1 MSGNVLYSRALLV
14 LIVAAGLPFTSVC
27 QVVNGAEIGPDAA
40 SDLYM
45 KMQLPAVPKF
55 GRLKAG
61 DVVEGSLARDVYSG
75 DQKLFAS
82 GSAIRLTVDHVE
94 KRKRPA
100 NDHWPWIVQA
110 FTARH
115 MWYPVFKSATVT
127 TEQQRAYPL
136 DVSLLSSS
144 RMHEVQAQRGKHDSS
159 EKSALPLTSINKHA
173 AFTMF
178 LQAENTV
185 GLASPVSPIDSE
197 ATETDSKLPDSIPA
211 GTRCNILLLDG
222 VSASK
227 SRVGDEVAARLIEP
241 LFLNSKVA
249 LPVGTMFRGKVSQK
263 TPPRRLSRAGSLR
276 LVFTELT
283 VPQGIPV
290 PITASLAAA
299 ELDQK
304 SHTRMDS
311 EGRLHGEHPGKA
323 WMEMN
328 LGVSAGIS
336 KGVDDGAQI
345 LIEALISTAT
355 DVSTA
360 GTARIISTCASGIY
374 MATRHGRDVILP
386 RFTEVQLS
394 IDRSVLMSPPVQK
407 EVAALSSAT
416 TR

>member
-1 MSGNVLYSRALLV
+1 
-14 LIVAAGLPFTSVC
+14 
-27 QVVNGAEIGPDAA
+27 
-40 SDLYM
+40 
-45 KMQLPAVPKF
+45 
-55 GRLKAG
+55 
-61 DVVEGSLARDVYSG
+61 
-75 DQKLFAS
+75 
-82 GSAIRLTVDHVE
+82 
-94 KRKRPA
+94 
-100 NDHWPWIVQA
+100 
-110 FTARH
+110 
-115 MWYPVFKSATVT
+115 
-127 TEQQRAYPL
+127 
-136 DVSLLSSS
+136 
-144 RMHEVQAQRGKHDSS
+144 
-159 EKSALPLTSINKHA
+159 
-173 AFTMF
+173 
-178 LQAENTV
+178 
-185 GLASPVSPIDSE
+185 
-197 ATETDSKLPDSIPA
+197 
-211 GTRCNILLLDG
+211 

-323 WMEMN
+323 WMAMN